1 MKQTYKTTVG
11 MIDAAVLAFTVGKDP
26 DLDRRLIVA
35 DCIGSAAHVVMLA
48 ALPVRPR
55 VITSAEKKRVIKE
68 LVGIIRRTQKRAFRI
83 SFNDQD
89 VHLAIERILTERLGE
104 TGKKIHTARSR
115 NDQIAVDLR
124 LYGKEQMF
132 ALAENYFRLCAAL
145 LQLADRHKM
154 TSMVGRTHMQPGMPS
169 SVGLW
174 ASAYAES
181 LLDDVEVLKNA
192 YMLNDRS
199 PLGSAAGY
207 GVPLPIDRQQ
217 AADLLGFSRPIHN
230 VLHAGNTR
238 GKMESIIL
246 CAVSQLMVTLS
257 RLAQDLIVFTM
268 PEFNYFVLPEKM
280 CTGSS
285 IMPQKKNPDILELI
299 RAKAARVFSHALSA
313 LEITRALPS
322 GYNRDLQETKDPF
335 IDGLDMTLASLRVM
349 IPLIENIKVNRDA
362 LLAAFKPEVFAA
374 DYALFLAGKGMPF
387 RDAYHYVKEHRNE
400 IADIDPAAAIRQKRH
415 LGATAGLNLKMFQT
429 RLAKEQRFF
438 RNEKSR
444 YHRIISRLLGVKYP
458 LKERQKAE

>member
-1 MKQTYKTTVG
+1 LKHTYKTTVG
-11 MIDAAVLAFTVGKDP
+11 LIDAATLAFTVGKDP
-26 DLDRRLIVA
+26 DLDRRLIAA
-35 DCIGSAAHVVMLA
+35 DCIGSAAHVTMLA
-48 ALPVRPR
+48 DLPVRPR
-55 VITSAEKKRVIKE
+55 VIMPAEKKRVIKE
-68 LVGIIRRTQKRAFRI
+68 LAGIIRRAQKRAFRI

-89 VHLAIERILTERLGE
+89 VHLAIERTLTERLGK

-124 LYGKEQMF
+124 LYGKEQIL
-132 ALAENYFRLCAAL
+132 ALAENACRLGTAL
-145 LQLADRHKM
+145 LRLAGRQKM
-154 TSMVGRTHMQPGMPS
+154 TPMVGRTHMQPGMPG

-181 LLDDVEVLKNA
+181 LLDDIEVLKNA
-192 YMLNDRS
+192 YTLNDRC

-207 GVPLPIDRQQ
+207 GVPLPINRRQTSG
-217 AADLLGFSRPIHN
+217 LLGFSRPIHN
-230 VLHAGNTR
+230 VLHAGHTR

-246 CAVSQLMVTLS
+246 CAASQLMVTLS

-322 GYNRDLQETKDPF
+322 GYNRDLQEIKEPF
-335 IDGLDMTLASLRVM
+335 MDGLDMTLASLGVM
-349 IPLIENIKVNRDA
+349 VPLIENIKVNRDA
-362 LLAAFKPEVFAA
+362 LRAAFKPEVFAA
-374 DYALFLAGKGMPF
+374 DYALLLAGRGMPF
-387 RDAYHYVKEHRNE
+387 RDAYRHVKEHLNDL
-400 IADIDPAAAIRQKRH
+400 ADIDPTAAIRQKRH
-415 LGATAGLNLKMFQT
+415 LGATAGLDLKTFQV
-429 RLAKEQRFF
+429 RLAKEQKFF
-438 RNEKSR
+438 GNEKNR
-444 YHRIISRLLGVKYP
+444 YYRCISRLLGVKYP
-458 LKERQKAE
+458 VKESQKAE